1 MKRTLISIAVL
12 LAAGVMLPGL
22 IQADN
27 TIQDMTVVV
36 SSPVVK
42 AIPQG
47 IELTVSDGDA
57 HQFYIYSI
65 TGQMIKSVEVRES
78 AIVDLPCGYYII
90 KCREWS
96 KKIVVK

>member
-1 MKRTLISIAVL
+1 MKRTLISIAVM
-12 LAAGVMLPGL
+12 LATGIMLPGI

-27 TIQDMTVVV
+27 TMQDMTVIT
-36 SSPVVK
+36 SAPTVK
-42 AIPQG
+42 AISQG

-78 AIVDLPCGYYII
+78 AVVDLPCGYYIV